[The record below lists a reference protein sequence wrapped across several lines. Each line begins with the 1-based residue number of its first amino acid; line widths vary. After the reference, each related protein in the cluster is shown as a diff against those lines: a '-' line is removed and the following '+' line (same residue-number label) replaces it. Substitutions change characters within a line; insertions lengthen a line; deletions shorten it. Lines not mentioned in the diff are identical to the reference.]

1 MLNLVLFGPPGAGKG
16 TQSEKLIQQYKLVH
30 LSTGDLLRSQIA
42 AGTELGL
49 RAKQLMDHGLLVPD
63 EVVIGMIENKLEEN
77 QATTETASTDSPTVG
92 GFIFDGFPRTVPQAE
107 ALDNLLKQHQTKIQ
121 VMIALVVDSE
131 ELTRRLLIR
140 GQTSGRPDDQNE
152 NLIRRRVK
160 EYNDKTAPVAD
171 YYNQQGK
178 YVAIDG
184 IGSIE
189 TIFQLICQKIDESEG
204 R

>member
-171 YYNQQGK
+171 YYNRQGK